1 MKLQLL
7 HGVVLFVLGCAFA
20 ASSPAEEHPTLQ
32 LNVIGGGSHNYSFRT
47 VERPFWSQTLPA
59 ASDGKVTARLR
70 GLSETGLKG
79 PEMVRLL
86 RSGAVEVGMGVFAF
100 VAGDDPAFEG
110 IDLPGMAADIDTA
123 RSIANAYKP
132 VLQQR
137 MAERHGVKLLATVPY
152 TAQVFFCRDAVE
164 SLDDLRGRK
173 VRVRGRNMADLV
185 NALGASPITL
195 PFAEVVTAMQTGVI
209 DCAVTGIG
217 SGNAA
222 KWYEVANHLY
232 NLPVDWSLGFYGI
245 GLKRWEQLPGATQQL
260 LLEQAQV
267 LEDDLWQETARENR
281 YALACNTGVGDCQI
295 HRPAHMQANA
305 PSTEERQHLHET
317 VMKIAETWGQ
327 RCGTDCVERWNA
339 TVGKTIG
346 TRLDTAHMEHAN
358 D

>member
-1 MKLQLL
+1 MKLQSL
-7 HGVVLFVLGCAFA
+7 HGGVLAVLVCAFA
-20 ASSPAEEHPTLQ
+20 ASSSAEQQPPLE
-32 LNVIGGGSHNYSFRT
+32 LNVIGGGSHNYSFRA
-47 VERPFWSQTLPA
+47 VERPFWSQTLPN
-59 ASDGKVTARLR
+59 ASGGRLSARLR

-86 RSGAVEVGMGVFAF
+86 RAGAVEVGMGVFAF

-110 IDLPGMAADIDTA
+110 IDLPGMAGDIDTA
-123 RSIANAYKP
+123 RNIANAYKP

-152 TAQVFFCRDAVE
+152 TAQVFFCRDAVAG
-164 SLDDLRGRK
+164 LDDLRGRK

-185 NALGASPITL
+185 AALGASPITL

-222 KWYEVANHLY
+222 RWYEVANHLY

-245 GLKRWEQLPGATQQL
+245 GLKRWERLTPDTRQL

-267 LEDDLWQETARENR
+267 LEDALWQATARENH
-281 YALACNTGVGDCQI
+281 YALACNTGVGECQI
-295 HRPAHMQANA
+295 HRPAHMQANS
-305 PSTEERQHLHET
+305 PTEAEKQRLHET
-317 VMKIAETWGQ
+317 VLRIAEGWGR
-327 RCGTDCVERWNA
+327 RCGAACVERWNA
-339 TVGKTIG
+339 TVGKAIG
-346 TRLDTAHMEHAN
+346 THLNAN
-358 D
+358 GS

>member
-7 HGVVLFVLGCAFA
+7 HGGVFAVLACAFA
-20 ASSPAEEHPTLQ
+20 ASSQAEPPPLE
-32 LNVIGGGSHNYSFRT
+32 LNVTGGGSHNYSFRA

-59 ASDGKVTARLR
+59 ASGGRVTARLR

-86 RSGAVEVGMGVFAF
+86 RAGAVEVGMGVFAF
-100 VAGDDPAFEG
+100 VAGDDPVFDG

-123 RSIANAYKP
+123 HRIANAYKP

-152 TAQVFFCRDAVE
+152 TAQVFFCREAVD

-185 NALGASPITL
+185 EALGAAPITL
-195 PFAEVVTAMQTGVI
+195 TFAEVVTAMQTGLI

-222 KWYEVANHLY
+222 RWYEVANHLY
-232 NLPVDWSLGFYGI
+232 NLPVDWSLGFYGM
-245 GLKRWEQLPGATQQL
+245 GLGRWQRLPADTQQL
-260 LLEQAQV
+260 LLQQAQV
-267 LEDDLWQETARENR
+267 LEDRLWQETAHENR

-295 HRPAHMQANA
+295 HRPAQMQANA
-305 PSTEERQHLHET
+305 PSATERQRLQRSALA
-317 VMKIAETWGQ
+317 IAERWGQ
-327 RCGTDCVERWNA
+327 RCGQACVQRWNA
-339 TVGKTIG
+339 TVGETIG
-346 TRLDTAHMEHAN
+346 MQLENSEPDH